1 MMDQSVEYEFEVIP
15 LAKAATNETTHIT
28 VSL

>member
-1 MMDQSVEYEFEVIP
+1 MDQSVEYEFEVIP
-15 LAKAATNETTHIT
+15 LAKAATNETTHII